1 MAAGVENAFDRDV
14 ERFGSYLYTRDDR
27 LSTRLATGRG
37 LKMVAETGEFAGRTV
52 VDIGCGDGHLSVK
65 LFDAARP
72 ASVTGVDVAERA
84 VEAARE
90 RAGDRPMTFR
100 VGSAYDLPLE
110 ADCADVALFLG
121 VLHHLDEPARA
132 IREGFRVAP
141 TVVIY
146 EPNGYN
152 PGLKVIEKASSYHRE
167 HEERSYPA
175 ARLRAWLQGA
185 GGEVVHERFGGF
197 VPMFAPDL
205 LARAMK
211 LAEPVVERTPL
222 RKVGCAV
229 YLAVARRPASSA
241 SS

>member
-14 ERFGSYLYTRDDR
+14 AQFGSYLYTRDDR

-37 LKMVAETGEFAGRTV
+37 LTMVAETGEFAGRRV
-52 VDIGCGDGHLSVK
+52 IDIGCGDGHLSVR
-65 LFDAARP
+65 LCDAARP
-72 ASVTGVDVAERA
+72 AAMTGVDVAERA

-100 VGSAYDLPLE
+100 VGSAYDLPI
-110 ADCADVALFLG
+110 ASDSADVALFLG

-152 PGLKVIEKASSYHRE
+152 PGLKVIEKVSSYHRE
-167 HEERSYPA
+167 HEEKSYPA
-175 ARLRAWLQGA
+175 AHLRAWLQGA
-185 GGEVVHERFGGF
+185 GGQIVHERFGGF
-197 VPMFAPDL
+197 VPMFAPSW
-205 LARAMK
+205 LARTMK
-211 LAEPVVERTPL
+211 LAEPLVERTPL
-222 RKVGCAV
+222 RKFGCAV
-229 YLAVARRPASSA
+229 YLAVARRPASSD